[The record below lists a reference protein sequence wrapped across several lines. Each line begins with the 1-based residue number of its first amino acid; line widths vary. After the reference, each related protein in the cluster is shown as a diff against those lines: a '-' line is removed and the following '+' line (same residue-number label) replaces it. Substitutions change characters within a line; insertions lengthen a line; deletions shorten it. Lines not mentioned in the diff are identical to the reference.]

1 MRENY
6 GLSAVGEQS
15 AAPSGSSTRL
25 PCRGCRSDCIHY
37 ANCDGRP
44 WRTLARETGPHS
56 QRIAQRIA
64 DATGT
69 NGAAQLLAG
78 GAACLS

>member
-1 MRENY
+1 MSETG
-6 GLSAVGEQS
+6 GLSAVGEQI
-15 AAPSGSSTRL
+15 AARSGSSTRL

-37 ANCDGRP
+37 ADCDGRP

-56 QRIAQRIA
+56 RRVAQRIA

>member
-1 MRENY
+1 MSGNY
-6 GLSAVGEQS
+6 GRSAIGEQI
-15 AAPSGSSTRL
+15 AAPSGSSRRL

-44 WRTLARETGPHS
+44 WRTLALETGPHGE
-56 QRIAQRIA
+56 RVAQPMT
-64 DATGT
+64 DGTGT

-78 GAACLS
+78 GAICLS